1 MHNLE
6 AIADAYGAALS
17 FYRFNRADYPQLHH
31 PALLEFIFSPIL
43 AVLTALICVVAAKWM
58 YKCRLGFLFG
68 K

>member
-1 MHNLE
+1 MQWLC
-6 AIADAYGAALS
+6 GWMLG
-17 FYRFNRADYPQLHH
+17 HH

-58 YKCRLGFLFG
+58 YKCHLGFMFG